1 MKGKAGLG
9 YNGPVPPTTGGR
21 NRETFGRAATV
32 RRYASLERLFPAE
45 ATLLSRLAPELRSAR
60 LLDLGVGGGRTTPH
74 FAPACAAYLGVDYA
88 PGMVAA
94 CRERFAGRF
103 PAEAFAVADARA
115 LPAEWTGAFG
125 AVLFSYNGLDFL
137 DGAER
142 AQALREIAR
151 VAAPGAWFL
160 FSSHNLNAV
169 AAALAWPAA
178 PGLRGKL
185 AGALD
190 HACYRLLNPGLH
202 GVLGGS
208 QGVLRDRGNR
218 LRARNHYI
226 RPAAQARQLEEHGFA
241 LVDAYPALAEAP
253 FPDRAAAD
261 ASDAP
266 WIYYLARK
274 ADATVAGPGPAPRS
288 P

>member
-1 MKGKAGLG
+1 LKGEAGLG
-9 YNGPVPPTTGGR
+9 YNGAVPPSIGGR

-45 ATLLSRLAPELRSAR
+45 AALLSRLGPSLRSLS

-74 FAPACAAYLGVDYA
+74 FAPACAAYRGADYA
-88 PGMVAA
+88 PAMVEA
-94 CRERFAGRF
+94 CRRRFAGRF
-103 PAEAFAVADARA
+103 PEGAFAVADARA
-115 LPAEWTGAFG
+115 LPPEWTGAFG

-137 DGAER
+137 DCAER
-142 AQALREIAR
+142 TAALREIAR
-151 VAAPGAWFL
+151 VCAPGAWFL

-169 AAALAWPAA
+169 AAARAWPAA
-178 PGLRGKL
+178 PGFKGKL

-190 HACYRLLNPGLH
+190 HACYRLLNPGLRR
-202 GVLGGS
+202 VLGGS

-226 RPAAQARQLEEHGFA
+226 RPGAQALQLEEHGFVW
-241 LVDAYPALAEAP
+241 VDAYPALAGEP
-253 FPDRAAAD
+253 FPDRASAE
-261 ASDAP
+261 ASTAP

-274 ADATVAGPGPAPRS
+274 AGSAPSPRS